1 MSIDPKIIEI
11 LRKKIA
17 DENQNNEISKILENW
32 LKELDDGKKDL
43 NQEDKIKAI
52 LDKLNV

>member
-1 MSIDPKIIEI
+1 MSIDTKIIEI
-11 LRKKIA
+11 LKKKLA
-17 DENQNNEISKILENW
+17 NQNQNDGISKVLENW

>member
-1 MSIDPKIIEI
+1 MSIDTKIIEI
-11 LRKKIA
+11 LKKKFSIN
-17 DENQNNEISKILENW
+17 NQSDEISKIFESW

-43 NQEDKIKAI
+43 NQEEKIKTI

>member
-1 MSIDPKIIEI
+1 MSLDNKIIEI
-11 LRKKIA
+11 LKKKLA
-17 DENQNNEISKILENW
+17 NENQNDGISKVLENW

>member
-11 LRKKIA
+11 LKKKLA
-17 DENQNNEISKILENW
+17 DENQNSEISKVLENW

-43 NQEDKIKAI
+43 NQEDKIKVI

>member
-1 MSIDPKIIEI
+1 MSIDSKIIEI
-11 LRKKIA
+11 LKKKLT
-17 DENQNNEISKILENW
+17 DENQNDEISKILENW

>member
-11 LRKKIA
+11 LKKKFSSN
-17 DENQNNEISKILENW
+17 NQSDEISKIFESW

-43 NQEDKIKAI
+43 NQEEKIKAI

>member
-1 MSIDPKIIEI
+1 MSIDTKIIEI
-11 LRKKIA
+11 LKKKLA
-17 DENQNNEISKILENW
+17 DENQNSEISKVLENW

>member
-1 MSIDPKIIEI
+1 MSIDTKIIEI
-11 LRKKIA
+11 LKKKLA
-17 DENQNNEISKILENW
+17 DENQNGEISKVLENW